1 MCMPQ
6 ALSAEAMCAYGE
18 AVVDAAIDSGVEWLV
33 RISSFGIDG
42 VPSQGPLGAA
52 HCNCEEYCRKKGLG
66 FTSVRPTSF
75 SSNFATFDAPSI
87 ASESVFRSP
96 LGETACVNWVHC
108 ADIGNVAA
116 ELLARP
122 PSDRL
127 TPEALAEGH
136 EVVDVT
142 GPASST
148 LSAPAMAELLS
159 AELGR
164 KVRYEEVPAPPVE
177 EYRALWRFLRAG
189 GFARETDQVL
199 RITVCLVPAFSPHL
213 SGCAR
218 RGSRAA
224 SRRAEPALICVSRPV
239 LTEVGTVRGAG
250 GGAARYAPHHQRLPR
265 RTRSARRLGS
275 DNPVDRK
282 ASPALRGQD
291 IPKADMEK
299 WYDGPLLVLCNRSH
313 CCVPCSAHPPVAPA

>member
-1 MCMPQ
+1 MLRDGKDQRLLVLGATGNIGRHVVKRLVSLASSGRLSARTQILAATRRPEIYSTPETGSVVVEPVACSAEPGDVAKCVATTRPNRIFMCMPQ

-199 RITVCLVPAFSPHL
+199 RITGEAPRDMRHIINDY
-213 SGCAR
+213 
-218 RGSRAA
+218 
-224 SRRAEPALICVSRPV
+224 RAEL
-239 LTEVGTVRGAG
+239 E
-250 GGAARYAPHHQRLPR
+250 AR
-265 RTRSARRLGS
+265 
-275 DNPVDRK
+275 
-282 ASPALRGQD
+282 
-291 IPKADMEK
+291 AD
-299 WYDGPLLVLCNRSH
+299 
-313 CCVPCSAHPPVAPA
+313 